1 MSTIQDYNVLQK
13 YLNFILHGSSFA
25 SLNGNVSVIIGVY
38 QKAGVC
44 VCGGGEGGYEKI
56 ELHTCSQKSPPPKKK
71 KEEKKEKKH
80 CGQVIEHVITS

>member
-1 MSTIQDYNVLQK
+1 M
-13 YLNFILHGSSFA
+13 HGSSFV

-56 ELHTCSQKSPPPKKK
+56 ELHTCSQKSSKK

-80 CGQVIEHVITS
+80 CEQVIEHVITS

>member
-56 ELHTCSQKSPPPKKK
+56 ELHTCSQKSPPQKKK
-71 KEEKKEKKH
+71 KKKRKKKST
-80 CGQVIEHVITS
+80 VDRLLNM

>member
-44 VCGGGEGGYEKI
+44 VCGGGEGVYEKI
-56 ELHTCSQKSPPPKKK
+56 ELPTCSKKSPPPPPKKK
-71 KEEKKEKKH
+71 KKRKKKST
-80 CGQVIEHVITS
+80 VDRLLNM